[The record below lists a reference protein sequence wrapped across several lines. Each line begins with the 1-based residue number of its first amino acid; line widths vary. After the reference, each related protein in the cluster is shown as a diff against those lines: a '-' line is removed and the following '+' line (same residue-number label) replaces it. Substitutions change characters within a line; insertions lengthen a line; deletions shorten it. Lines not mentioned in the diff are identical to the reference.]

1 MSNVFLA
8 AIMVAFFVLAI
19 GLVRVLSW
27 LIEHG
32 AEPSEFADEPPVTD
46 ETVNRLGM
54 PR

>member
-1 MSNVFLA
+1 MSNVLLA
-8 AIMVAFFVLAI
+8 AIMVACSVLAI

-32 AEPSEFADEPPVTD
+32 AEPVEFADEPPVTD

-54 PR
+54 PQ

>member
-32 AEPSEFADEPPVTD
+32 AEPGEFADEPLVTD
-46 ETVNRLGM
+46 ETVDRLGM
-54 PR
+54 PQ

>member
-32 AEPSEFADEPPVTD
+32 AEPSEFADEPSATG
-46 ETVNRLGM
+46 ETVDRWSM
-54 PR
+54 PQ

>member
-1 MSNVFLA
+1 VSNVFLA

-32 AEPSEFADEPPVTD
+32 AEPGEFADEPPVTD

-54 PR
+54 PQ